1 MNKNLEIGSYA
12 EFRETFSSI
21 TISDYVHAVA
31 HLTNLH
37 GDFIYQL
44 FRLIWPQFMQIGNS
58 IFIQEIY
65 SSERYEEMLSN
76 GDTELEIQY
85 WLNLFETT
93 ELSDDLTLKQA
104 HEIAKILEK
113 TWNLKLKEEGLNS
126 RVVAKIIEYPEF
138 DEVYVGLVPTN
149 R

>member
-1 MNKNLEIGSYA
+1 
-12 EFRETFSSI
+12 
-21 TISDYVHAVA
+21 
-31 HLTNLH
+31 
-37 GDFIYQL
+37 
-44 FRLIWPQFMQIGNS
+44 MQIGNS